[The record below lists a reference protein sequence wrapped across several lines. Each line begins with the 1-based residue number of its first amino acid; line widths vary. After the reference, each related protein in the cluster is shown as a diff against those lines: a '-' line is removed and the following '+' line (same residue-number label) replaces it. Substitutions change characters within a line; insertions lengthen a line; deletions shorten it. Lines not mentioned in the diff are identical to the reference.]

1 MKLKDRIGAGISN
14 FLYPYIQNEYRMKG
28 DYMKMS
34 MNREKYLLNEKYLWF
49 LGCEDLLADFYQ
61 TRKSD
66 YSVIDTRSEYYYSNV
81 GSNIRVIHSGLPSL
95 ISYSKARLLMS
106 GGLEYGVY
114 KGKDKEDKKTTETLK
129 LIYNDNKLDGI
140 IKNSVVTESWGK
152 QFAWKISFDKEI
164 SEYPIV
170 ELYKPQDYKCV
181 YKKGRLQEI
190 IFFNY
195 YDKNGTDYRLEET
208 YGKGYIKYELY
219 QCNKDGNEVLIA
231 LTELEET
238 AELEDVEWNEKTM
251 IAGAKEIVKSDYD
264 GIISEFDALDETWSQ
279 LMDEIRLARSEV
291 YIPEMLLTNR
301 TFNKFRKNY
310 AQLGNDER
318 ESGKNA
324 IEHIQPNIRTDEYGK
339 AIDKIT
345 SNCLVDVGL
354 DPFTVGIDSGIGANA
369 SGENLTKREAS
380 SLRTRGEMIDEW
392 EPFLEEFFL
401 TLLFANLLF
410 NNGNFNK
417 IAKLDDSLYINVSFG
432 DYISPT
438 RKDLIE
444 ETKMM
449 KEADIIDT
457 EKAIDEIFGDEITE
471 EEKLR
476 ILANL
481 GNITEPDTSIPDEED
496 NNLNNDEESKDNDMQ
511 DQKK

>member
-1 MKLKDRIGAGISN
+1 MKLKDRIGSGISN

-28 DYMKMS
+28 DYMKIS
-34 MNREKYLLNEKYLWF
+34 MNRDQYLLNEKYLWF
-49 LGCEDLLADFYQ
+49 LGSEDLLADFYQ

-81 GSNIRVIHSGLPSL
+81 GSNVRVIHSGLPSL

-106 GGLEYGVY
+106 GELEFTVN
-114 KGKDKEDKKTTETLK
+114 KKDKEDKKTTETLK
-129 LIYNDNKLDGI
+129 LIYDDNKLDGL
-140 IKNSVVTESWGK
+140 IKNSIVTESWGK
-152 QFAWKISFDKEI
+152 QFAWKISFDKDI

-170 ELYKPQDYKCV
+170 ELYKPQDYKCN
-181 YKKGRLQEI
+181 YKKGRLQEVV
-190 IFFNY
+190 FFNY
-195 YDKNGTDYRLEET
+195 YEKNGNDYRLEET
-208 YGKGYIKYELY
+208 YGKGYITYELY
-219 QCNKDGNEVLIA
+219 QCNKDGNEILVP
-231 LTELEET
+231 LTELEDT
-238 AELEDVEWNEKTM
+238 AELEDITWNEKIM

-264 GIISEFDALDETWSQ
+264 GIISEFDALDEAWSQ

-291 YIPEMLLTNR
+291 YVPEMLLTNR

-310 AQLGNDER
+310 AVLGNDER
-318 ESGKNA
+318 ETGENKVT
-324 IEHIQPNIRTDEYGK
+324 HIQPNIRTDEYGK

-369 SGENLTKREAS
+369 SGDQLAKREAS

-401 TLLFANLLF
+401 TLLFANILF
-410 NNGNFNK
+410 NNGNFNRT
-417 IAKLDDSLYINVSFG
+417 AKLDENLSVNVSFG

-449 KEADIIDT
+449 KDADIIDT

-471 EEKLR
+471 EEKAR
-476 ILANL
+476 ILANV
-481 GNITEPDTSIPDEED
+481 GTIGEPIIEE
-496 NNLNNDEESKDNDMQ
+496 
-511 DQKK
+511 

>member
-1 MKLKDRIGAGISN
+1 MKLKDRIGSGISN
-14 FLYPYIQNEYRMKG
+14 FLYPYIQNEYRTKG
-28 DYMKMS
+28 DYMKIS
-34 MNREKYLLNEKYLWF
+34 MNRDQYLLNEKYLWF

-61 TRKSD
+61 TKTHN
-66 YSVIDTRSEYYYSNV
+66 YTIIDTRAEYYYSNV
-81 GSNIRVIHSGLPSL
+81 GSNVRVIHSGLPSL

-106 GGLEYGVY
+106 GGLEFTVN
-114 KGKDKEDKKTTETLK
+114 KDKDKEDKKLTETLQ
-129 LIYNDNKLDGI
+129 LIFDDNKLDGV
-140 IKNSVVTESWGK
+140 IKNSVTTESWGK
-152 QFAWKISFDKEI
+152 RFAWKISYDKDI
-164 SEYPIV
+164 SKYPIV
-170 ELYKPQDYKCV
+170 ELYKPQDYECV
-181 YKKGRLQEI
+181 YKKGRLQEVV
-190 IFFNY
+190 FFNY
-195 YDKNGTDYRLEET
+195 YEKNDTDYRLEET
-208 YGKGYIKYELY
+208 YGKGYIKYQLY
-219 QCNKDGNEVLIA
+219 QCNKDGNEVLVP
-231 LTELEET
+231 LTDLEET
-238 AELEDVEWNEKTM
+238 ATLNDVSWNEKRM

-264 GIISEFDALDETWSQ
+264 GIISEFDALDESWSQ

-291 YIPEMLLTNR
+291 YVPEMLLTNK

-318 ESGKNA
+318 ETGKNA
-324 IEHIQPNIRTDEYGK
+324 IEHIQPDIRTDEYGK

-345 SNCLVDVGL
+345 ANCLVDTGL

-392 EPFLEEFFL
+392 EPFLEEFFM
-401 TLLFANLLF
+401 TLLFADVLF
-410 NNGNFNK
+410 NNGKFNRT
-417 IAKLDDSLYINVSFG
+417 AKLDDRLYAEVSFG

-444 ETKMM
+444 ETTMM
-449 KEADIIDT
+449 KDADIIDA

-481 GNITEPDTSIPDEED
+481 GNISERTEPIIGSED
-496 NNLNNDEESKDNDMQ
+496 NGLQEEE
-511 DQKK
+511 

>member
-1 MKLKDRIGAGISN
+1 MKLKDRIGTGISN
-14 FLYPYIQNEYRMKG
+14 FLYPYIQNEYRTKG
-28 DYMKMS
+28 DYMKIS
-34 MNREKYLLNEKYLWF
+34 MNRDQYLLNEKYLWF

-61 TRKSD
+61 TKTHN
-66 YSVIDTRSEYYYSNV
+66 YTIIDTRAEYYYSNV
-81 GSNIRVIHSGLPSL
+81 GSNVRVIHSGLPSL

-106 GGLEYGVY
+106 GGLEFVVN
-114 KGKDKEDKKTTETLK
+114 KNEDKEDKKTTETLK
-129 LIYNDNKLDGI
+129 LIFKDNKLNGI
-140 IKNSVVTESWGK
+140 IKNSITTESWGK
-152 QFAWKISFDKEI
+152 RFAWKISFDKDI

-170 ELYKPQDYKCV
+170 ELYKPQDYKCI

-195 YDKNGTDYRLEET
+195 YEHNDTDYRLEET
-208 YGKGYIKYELY
+208 YGKGYITYELY
-219 QCNKDGNEVLIA
+219 QCNKDGNEILVP

-238 AELEDVEWNEKTM
+238 ALLKDVTWNEKTM

-264 GIISEFDALDETWSQ
+264 GIISEFDALDEAWSQ

-291 YIPEMLLTNR
+291 YVPEMLLTNK

-318 ESGKNA
+318 ETGKNA
-324 IEHIQPNIRTDEYGK
+324 IEHIQPDIRTDEYGK

-354 DPFTVGIDSGIGANA
+354 DPFTVGIDDGIGANA

-392 EPFLEEFFL
+392 EPYLEEFFL
-401 TLLFANLLF
+401 TLLFANVLF
-410 NNGNFNK
+410 NNGNFNRT
-417 IAKLDDSLYINVSFG
+417 AKLDENLYVEVSFG

-449 KEADIIDT
+449 KDADIIDT

-481 GNITEPDTSIPDEED
+481 GNISEPDNSTEEVD
-496 NNLNNDEESKDNDMQ
+496 NNEMQEE
-511 DQKK
+511 